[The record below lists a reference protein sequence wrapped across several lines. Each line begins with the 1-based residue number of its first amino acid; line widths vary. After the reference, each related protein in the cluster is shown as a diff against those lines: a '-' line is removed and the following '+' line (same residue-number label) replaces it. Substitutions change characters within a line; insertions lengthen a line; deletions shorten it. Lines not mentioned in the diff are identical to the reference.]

1 MAPDP
6 APIIDAHHHLWDPD
20 AASYPW
26 MAGEAMRPIRRPF
39 TIADV
44 EAIASANG
52 VGRTV
57 VVQARPDL
65 RESLGLLALAAGHD
79 VVAGVVGWVDLTA
92 PDVADQVERVRA
104 APGGDRLVG
113 IRPMAQFEPDERWL
127 LRSDVA
133 RGLDAVTRAG
143 LTFDLLV
150 TTRELPSAVEVVR
163 SHPATT
169 FVLDHIAKPPIA
181 SGDLRRW
188 AAELAPLGELENVSC
203 KVSGLVTEAAWES
216 WSVDDLRPPIHTALQ
231 VFGEDRLIFGSD
243 WPVCLLAASYERV
256 LAAARACLSEL
267 TPAAREAVF
276 GANARRAYRLR
287 M

>member
-1 MAPDP
+1 MEP
-6 APIIDAHHHLWDPD
+6 AAAIVDAHHHLWDPA

-26 MAGEAMRPIRRPF
+26 MTGEAMSPIRRPF
-39 TIADV
+39 TMADLEDV
-44 EAIASANG
+44 ARANG
-52 VGRTV
+52 VDRTV

-65 RESLGLLALAAGHD
+65 RESLDLLALAVRHD

-92 PDVADQVERVRA
+92 PDVAGQVERLRA

-127 LRSDVA
+127 LRTDVA

-143 LTFDLLV
+143 LAFDLLV
-150 TTRELPSAVEVVR
+150 TARELPAAVELVR
-163 SHPATT
+163 TNPGTT

-181 SGDLRRW
+181 SGDLARW
-188 AAELAPLGELENVSC
+188 AAELAPLGELENVWC
-203 KVSGLVTEAAWES
+203 KVSGLVTEAAWAS
-216 WSVDDLRPPIHTALQ
+216 WSVEDLRPPVHAALE

-256 LAAARACLSEL
+256 LAAARACLSDL
-267 TPAAREAVF
+267 GAAARDGVF
-276 GANARRAYRLR
+276 AANARRAYRLGA
-287 M
+287 